1 MGGRN
6 IGEGIPLFVIG
17 AKGAPMGTPIE
28 VAFVQSR
35 MFTKSPDIIPRK
47 PAVAPKKMYA
57 NLRIL
62 AANPK

>member
-6 IGEGIPLFVIG
+6 SGEGIPLFVMG

-35 MFTKSPDIIPRK
+35 IFIKRPDMIPRN
-47 PAVAPKKMYA
+47 PAIAPKKMYA

-62 AANPK
+62 AASPR